1 MWGITSGESFGQH
14 IPCRFCIIK
23 TIQQIGDGGNGS
35 VPNPCEDH
43 VVVTIPF
50 NHATKEG
57 NIFFTC
63 PFDRNSDCTSTILP
77 EHATFKKTTH
87 SLRPR

>member
-1 MWGITSGESFGQH
+1 MSSGVSFGQH

-23 TIQQIGDGGNGS
+23 VNQQIGDGGTGS

-43 VVVTIPF
+43 VVVTIPIPF
-50 NHATKEG
+50 NHATKED

-63 PFDRNSDCTSTILP
+63 PLDRNSDCTSTILL
-77 EHATFKKTTH
+77 EHATFKKTVY